1 MITLNEFTF
10 NELWKNFHF
19 NETNRF
25 LLLVL

>member
-1 MITLNEFTF
+1 MTLQNEFTF
-10 NELWKNFHF
+10 NELWKSFHF

>member
-1 MITLNEFTF
+1 MTLENDFTF
-10 NELWKNFHF
+10 YELWENFHF